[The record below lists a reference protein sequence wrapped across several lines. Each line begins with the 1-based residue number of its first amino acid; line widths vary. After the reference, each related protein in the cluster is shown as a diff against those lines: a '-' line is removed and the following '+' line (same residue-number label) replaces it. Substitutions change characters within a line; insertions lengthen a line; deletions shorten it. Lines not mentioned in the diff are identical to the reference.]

1 MKHFSISL
9 KIWLSISV
17 LIVGYAGT
25 TIHGYLSSQKAAVQ
39 LNLTSEYVFPASM
52 AVQSSAVDFK
62 DQIKFYSDA
71 IMLGDIEAIEKAQ
84 SSAVAITEKLT
95 LICQL
100 PGIDEEMKNRV
111 DELNRQLTQFSDG
124 ASQLYSAWL
133 EAEFN
138 GEDTDALMAK
148 ASGIGEETEVLREQ
162 LATLAEDYSALLKIE
177 LSKVN
182 SSLKRTSYITIM
194 IFCMIV
200 TISIA
205 LMAVIIIKYITR
217 PIAAIIDQLRTSS
230 GTLNETSSQISH
242 SNQELADSATR
253 QAASVEETSSA
264 LEEMSSMTSQNA
276 DYASHANQLM
286 ITTNSEVRDAQTT
299 MRQLTNSM
307 DEISTASM
315 QTSKIIKTIDEIAFQ
330 TNLLALNAAVEAA
343 RAGEAGKGFAVVA
356 EEVRNLAMRSA
367 EAAKVTTDLI
377 IGTTDKVNDGKE
389 FVEQAN
395 RAFGAVAE
403 SSEKVSSIIAE
414 IASAS
419 DEQSKGITEV
429 NSAMMQIDSTVQS
442 IAATAEESAAAAQ
455 EMEGQ
460 SGTLHGI
467 VGKLVNLTTGQRST
481 SAE

>member
-1 MKHFSISL
+1 MKKLSISI

-39 LNLTSEYVFPASM
+39 LNLASEYVFPASM
-52 AVQSSAVDFK
+52 AAQSSASDFK

-71 IMLGDIEAIEKAQ
+71 IMLGDIDALENAQ
-84 SSAVAITEKLT
+84 SSAQEITEKLT
-95 LICQL
+95 HICQL
-100 PGIDEEMKNRV
+100 PGIDGGMKKRV
-111 DELNRQLTQFSDG
+111 DELSGQLAQFSDG
-124 ASQLYSAWL
+124 ASQLYSDWL
-133 EAEFN
+133 EAEAN
-138 GEDTDALMAK
+138 GEDTDELMAK
-148 ASGIGEETEVLREQ
+148 ASGIGEETEVLREK
-162 LATLAEDYSALLKIE
+162 LSTLVEDYSALLKSE
-177 LSKVN
+177 LSKVD
-182 SSLKRTSYITIM
+182 SSLKRTSYTTIV
-194 IFCMIV
+194 IFCIIATM
-200 TISIA
+200 SIF
-205 LMAVIIIKYITR
+205 LMSVIIIKYITR
-217 PIAAIIDQLRTSS
+217 PIAAIINQLRTSS
-230 GTLNETSSQISH
+230 ETLNETSSQISN
-242 SNQELADSATR
+242 SNQELADGATR

-286 ITTNSEVRDAQTT
+286 TTTNSEVRDAQAT
-299 MRQLTNSM
+299 MSQLTTSM

-377 IGTTDKVNDGKE
+377 SSTTNKVNDGKE
-389 FVEQAN
+389 FVEKAN
-395 RAFGAVAE
+395 RAFAAVAE

-419 DEQSKGITEV
+419 DEQSKGIMEV
-429 NSAMMQIDSTVQS
+429 NSAMTQIDSTVQS

-460 SGTLHGI
+460 SGKLHDI
-467 VGKLVNLTTGQRST
+467 VGELINLTAGHR
-481 SAE
+481 